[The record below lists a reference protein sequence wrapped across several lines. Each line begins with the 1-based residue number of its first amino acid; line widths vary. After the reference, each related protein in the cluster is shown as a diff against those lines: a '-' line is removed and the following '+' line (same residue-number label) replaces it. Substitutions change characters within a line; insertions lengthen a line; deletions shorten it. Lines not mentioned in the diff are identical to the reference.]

1 MANVGTIIAMRLQTG
16 NVAVIG
22 EEAFTQVSWDDAF
35 TSGSFTCPRSSYP
48 SGANL
53 KPKNKEKLR

>member
-1 MANVGTIIAMRLQTG
+1 LRTG

-35 TSGSFTCPRSSYP
+35 TSG
-48 SGANL
+48 
-53 KPKNKEKLR
+53 K

>member
-1 MANVGTIIAMRLQTG
+1 MPKTSHGLGTIIAVGLRAG

-35 TSGSFTCPRSSYP
+35 TSGNAIPI
-48 SGANL
+48 
-53 KPKNKEKLR
+53 

>member
-1 MANVGTIIAMRLQTG
+1 MERVAKTSQRVGTIIAIALRTG

-35 TSGSFTCPRSSYP
+35 TSSAILCPHGVGPR
-48 SGANL
+48 A
-53 KPKNKEKLR
+53 

>member
-1 MANVGTIIAMRLQTG
+1 
-16 NVAVIG
+16 VIG

-35 TSGSFTCPRSSYP
+35 TSGVYLPPISFP

-53 KPKNKEKLR
+53 NQ

>member
-1 MANVGTIIAMRLQTG
+1 LEVVPKTFYGLGTIIAIGLRTG

-35 TSGSFTCPRSSYP
+35 TSGNASPI
-48 SGANL
+48 
-53 KPKNKEKLR
+53 

>member
-1 MANVGTIIAMRLQTG
+1 MERVAKTSQRVGTIIAIALRTG

-35 TSGSFTCPRSSYP
+35 TSGNATPI
-48 SGANL
+48 
-53 KPKNKEKLR
+53 